1 MRPNI
6 HRGERLISEFFLH
19 KNRKFPT
26 KESEYSYK
34 EVIQILKEIKVNL
47 RGILKFN

>member
-1 MRPNI
+1 MPNKHGGAI
-6 HRGERLISEFFLH
+6 LISEFFLH

-34 EVIQILKEIKVNL
+34 EVIQILEGIKTNL
-47 RGILKFN
+47 REI